1 MSNANALPPRSEI
14 PVEQTWDLTNIY
26 ASNEDWQSAYDL
38 IEADIPKLAAFQGRL
53 AEGPKVLGDF
63 FEASE
68 QVYREI
74 GKVFVYASLQGAT
87 DALDQTATARMGQ
100 AMGLMTRVRAAT
112 SFDDPEM
119 IAIGFDALAAWRELD
134 ERLTETEHF
143 VDRLQRQVPHK
154 RSSDV
159 EEILA
164 SVSDPIGQSRSI
176 YGSLTNADLDFKP
189 ARDKQGGKHPISQST
204 ISALKTSPDRKL
216 RKTAWR
222 HYADGYLGMKNTLSA
237 TLTSAV
243 KRDVFYMQARSHE
256 SSLAA
261 SLHGNKIPLEV
272 FHNLIDVFK
281 DNISTWHRY
290 WAIRRKAL
298 GYKKLHV
305 YDIKAPLTA
314 NPPVVPYTQSVEW
327 IAEGMRP
334 LGNDYVEAMR
344 RGCLEERWVDWSIN
358 KGKRAGAFSSGWHD
372 TNPFI
377 MMSYSDDLFSLSTL
391 AHELGHSMHSYYSRR
406 AQPFLYSR
414 YSLFVAEVASNFN
427 QAMTRAHLFETQSDP
442 DFRIALIEEAMSNFH
457 RYFFVMP
464 TLARF
469 ELEMHTRAEKGQP
482 INADILIGL
491 MADLFTEGYGDEVDI
506 DRERIG
512 ITWAQFGHLYANFYV
527 YMYATGI
534 SGAHS
539 LAQGILDGQSGAA
552 DRYLDFL
559 KAGGSVYP
567 LDALKMAGVDM
578 TSREPVETTFGVL
591 SGLVDQLDSL
601 LS

>member
-1 MSNANALPPRSEI
+1 MSNVSSLPPRAEI
-14 PVEQTWDLTNIY
+14 PVEQTWDLSTIY
-26 ASNEDWQSAYDL
+26 ASNEDWEAAYKQ
-38 IEADIPKLAAFQGRL
+38 IESQIPSLAAFQGRL
-53 AEGPKVLGDF
+53 AEGPKTLGDF
-63 FEASE
+63 FEATE
-68 QVYREI
+68 VVYREI
-74 GKVFVYASLQGAT
+74 GKVLVYASLQGST
-87 DALDQTATARMGQ
+87 DASDQQATARMGQ

-112 SFDDPEM
+112 AFDDPEM
-119 IAIGFDALAAWRELD
+119 IAIGFDTLKAWMSED
-134 ERLTETEHF
+134 
-143 VDRLQRQVPHK
+143 DRLAETDHYIDRLERQAPHK
-154 RSSDV
+154 RSSDI
-159 EEILA
+159 EAILA
-164 SVSDPIGQSRSI
+164 SVSDPIGQSRNI
-176 YGSLTNADLDFKP
+176 YSSLTNADMEFKP
-189 ARDKQGGKHPISQST
+189 AGDKKGNRHPVSQST
-204 ISALKTSPDRKL
+204 ISVLKTSPDRKL

-222 HYADGYLGMKNTLSA
+222 SYADGYLSMKNTMSA
-237 TLTSAV
+237 VLTSAV
-243 KRDVFYMQARSHE
+243 KRDVFFMQSRGHE

-261 SLHGNKIPLEV
+261 SLHGNKIPLDV
-272 FHNLIDVFK
+272 FHNLVDVFK

-290 WAIRRKAL
+290 WSIRRKAL

-305 YDIKAPLTA
+305 YDIKAPLTQK
-314 NPPVVPYTQSVEW
+314 PPVVTFNQSVDW
-327 IAEGMRP
+327 IGEGMRP
-334 LGNDYVEAMR
+334 LGDEYVEAMR
-344 RGCLEERWVDWSIN
+344 RGCLDERWVDWSIN
-358 KGKRAGAFSSGWHD
+358 RSKRAGAFSSGWHN

-406 AQPFLYSR
+406 AQSFLYSR

-457 RYFFVMP
+457 RYFFIMP

-469 ELEMHTRAEKGQP
+469 ELEMHTRSEKGQP
-482 INADILIGL
+482 VNADILIGL
-491 MADLFTEGYGDEVDI
+491 MADLFQEGYGDEVAI

-539 LAQGILDGQSGAA
+539 LAKGVLDGQDGAA

-567 LDALKMAGVDM
+567 LDALRMAGVDM

-591 SGLVDQLDSL
+591 TGLVDELDGL
-601 LS
+601 VG